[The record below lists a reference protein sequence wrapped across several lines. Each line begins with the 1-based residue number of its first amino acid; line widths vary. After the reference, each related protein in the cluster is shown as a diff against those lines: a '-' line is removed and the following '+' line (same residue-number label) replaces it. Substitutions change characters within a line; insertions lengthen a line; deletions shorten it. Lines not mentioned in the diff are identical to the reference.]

1 MATAGGPDIE
11 RDGLVFGYDTG
22 YSSINENLS
31 KGRYFKGP
39 TSTNLL
45 ERLST
50 SYSNTQ
56 TSNFYAVAG
65 EETVKIPKIGRRTVK
80 YVEYFNNHPS
90 SGNCCPNLFNYGEAT
105 VTPNTSYT
113 YSIVY
118 KHTGNYT
125 HPNFMYRYEYNGG
138 TYNTEGGS
146 HSTASDRRRSLGDG
160 WFHAWGT
167 FTTQATTNRLICYS
181 FLYNYGTTK
190 YKFYVAAISI
200 VRNTTGTS
208 HLIVPPHLMLQP
220 NTSISSTQS
229 LIDLTRTTNIDLSN
243 VSFDSTGQPIF
254 DGTDDHITGV
264 LPINGNGAPHTIE
277 MVFSSNVNQ
286 GSLGSRRDPF
296 TIGNST
302 THQYSALDVNTSNM
316 NWYFF
321 GKDTS
326 FTNSPQ
332 MVANQYYHIVLSYAG
347 GFSNNTNKK
356 VWINSVQQILSAGV
370 NETSLLPNNPSFSIG
385 RDRGR
390 NTAYW
395 PGKIP
400 VFKVYN
406 RALSQE
412 EAQQNYNAYKNR
424 FNL

>member
-1 MATAGGPDIE
+1 MHTGPNIK

-45 ERLST
+45 QRLNT

-105 VTPNTSYT
+105 VTSNTSYT

-138 TYNTEGGS
+138 TYNTEGGF
-146 HSTASDRRRSLGDG
+146 HSTASDRRRSLGNG

-208 HLIVPPHLMLQP
+208 HLIVPPHLILQP
-220 NTSISSTQS
+220 TTSISSTQS
-229 LIDLTRTTNIDLSN
+229 LIDLTRTTTIDVSN
-243 VSFDSTGQPIF
+243 VSFDSTGQPTF
-254 DGTDDHITGV
+254 DGTNDVITTSFPATTISNV
-264 LPINGNGAPHTIE
+264 TIE
-277 MVFSSNVNQ
+277 AVVYRNQATGRYEAIVQNNVVSDDALYINPSGYLMFWPCASSSLTVPTGQWSHVAVSYNGTTLTYIVN
-286 GSLGSRRDPF
+286 G
-296 TIGNST
+296 TIQVVTATCSDITDWDFLRIGGHGT
-302 THQYSALDVNTSNM
+302 TDSER
-316 NWYFF
+316 WI
-321 GKDTS
+321 GKIA
-326 FTNSPQ
+326 
-332 MVANQYYHIVLSYAG
+332 VA
-347 GFSNNTNKK
+347 K
-356 VWINSVQQILSAGV
+356 VYEKSLSAA
-370 NETSLLPNNPSFSIG
+370 ELT
-385 RDRGR
+385 
-390 NTAYW
+390 
-395 PGKIP
+395 
-400 VFKVYN
+400 
-406 RALSQE
+406 
-412 EAQQNYNAYKNR
+412 QNYRAYKNR
-424 FNL
+424 FDI

>member
-1 MATAGGPDIE
+1 MHSGPHIK

-31 KGRYFKGP
+31 RGRYFKGP

-45 ERLST
+45 QRLNT
-50 SYSNTQ
+50 TYSNTQ

-138 TYNTEGGS
+138 TYNTEGGF

-220 NTSISSTQS
+220 TTSISSTQS
-229 LIDLTRTTNIDLSN
+229 LTDLTRTTNIDVSN
-243 VSFDSTGQPIF
+243 VSFDSTGQPTF
-254 DGTDDHITGV
+254 DGTDDEINTGITTQLVDFSCVVIFKNNSSAAWGRLV
-264 LPINGNGAPHTIE
+264 DKQYTTGFFISSYFATGGSGYVGAGIIEPSSPHG
-277 MVFSSNVNQ
+277 Q
-286 GSLGSRRDPF
+286 SLQYDTSKYNYFVVTKIIQPSTLSPR
-296 TIGNST
+296 ST
-302 THQYSALDVNTSNM
+302 TKLQ
-316 NWYFF
+316 
-321 GKDTS
+321 
-326 FTNSPQ
+326 
-332 MVANQYYHIVLSYAG
+332 
-347 GFSNNTNKK
+347 
-356 VWINSVQQILSAGV
+356 
-370 NETSLLPNNPSFSIG
+370 SL
-385 RDRGR
+385 
-390 NTAYW
+390 
-395 PGKIP
+395 
-400 VFKVYN
+400 
-406 RALSQE
+406 
-412 EAQQNYNAYKNR
+412 
-424 FNL
+424 